1 MRGNV
6 EQRDI
11 AIQQGLG
18 GEQLRTHEPQAR
30 QTHGELPG
38 RSVGGRMELQLTT
51 QVEAQLQDPCHAASE
66 LVSSRNVESCCE
78 GEGPCREGRHIH
90 AKLHSPEKLALV
102 FDDLT
107 CGHAFSA
114 GIASASRTPT
124 WSRKAAAENHA
135 TPGSCAAPTSCH
147 KVSSARCRTGCGKR
161 GATETAAMSHRNWVF
176 CNSCNNSSDAQ
187 TWSNSSTDDSGNS
200 PPKLS

>member
-107 CGHAFSA
+107 CGHAFSV
-114 GIASASRTPT
+114 
-124 WSRKAAAENHA
+124 AAY
-135 TPGSCAAPTSCH
+135 
-147 KVSSARCRTGCGKR
+147 
-161 GATETAAMSHRNWVF
+161 
-176 CNSCNNSSDAQ
+176 SSDAAQ
-187 TWSNSSTDDSGNS
+187 NS
-200 PPKLS
+200 PENALAEHLACTGVCTTELDLAEQTDYGTTHRRNCFRVQDTNVVEEGGRREPRHPRKLCCPNKLPQGVECSLPDRLR